1 MYFIFDHYQILM
13 IVIFT
18 LTGSIVRDIF
28 NTLSDTDNH
37 VNLTRITVSAIT
49 SSVLMYSLTDNLLA
63 MSAIT
68 NKTLV
73 SIYFISGLVGFDIL
87 GKLTSVEGVVKFLNY
102 MRDYFVKN
110 DDKKQ

>member
-1 MYFIFDHYQILM
+1 MYFISAHYQILM

-18 LTGSIVRDIF
+18 FTGSIVRDIF
-28 NTLSDTDNH
+28 NTLSGTDNH
-37 VNLTRITVSAIT
+37 VKLTRIILSAIT
-49 SSVLMYSLTDNLLA
+49 SSILMYSLTDNLLA

-73 SIYFISGLVGFDIL
+73 SIYFISGLAGFDIL

-102 MRDYFVKN
+102 IRDYFVKN
-110 DDKKQ
+110 DDKQ